1 MKNITLTTKK
11 TLIRIADEFEKCLI
25 GEDEVMELNTQD
37 IINFIYFVGKL
48 RNNAI
53 TIGEKEMNVTWR
65 IK

>member
-1 MKNITLTTKK
+1 MKNITLSTKK

-25 GEDEVMELNTQD
+25 GEEEVMELNTED

-48 RNNAI
+48 RNNSI
-53 TIGEKEMNVTWR
+53 TIGDKEMNVMWR

>member
-11 TLIRIADEFEKCLI
+11 TLIRIADAFEKCLL
-25 GEDEVMELNTQD
+25 GEDEVMELNTED

-48 RNNAI
+48 RNNSI
-53 TIGEKEMNVTWR
+53 TIGDKEMNVLWR

>member
-25 GEDEVMELNTQD
+25 GEEEVMELNTED

-48 RNNAI
+48 RNNSI
-53 TIGEKEMNVTWR
+53 TIGDKEMNVMWR